1 MDTDSFIANIKTED
15 VYKDIANDVEKMFDT
30 SNYVVEILLPIVK
43 SKTVIRLMN
52 DELVVNTI
60 AEFVGFC
67 PKTYSY
73 FIDDG
78 SGDKKVKETK
88 KYKRKR
94 RLKFQE
100 YKKCLENKEIILRS
114 QQRFKSNAHNILT
127 EKVNKIAL
135 SFYDD

>member
-60 AEFVGFC
+60 TEFVGFC

-78 SGDKKVKETK
+78 SGDKKSRKQKSIKEN
-88 KYKRKR
+88 
-94 RLKFQE
+94 E
-100 YKKCLENKEIILRS
+100 D
-114 QQRFKSNAHNILT
+114 
-127 EKVNKIAL
+127 L
-135 SFYDD
+135 SFKNIKNV